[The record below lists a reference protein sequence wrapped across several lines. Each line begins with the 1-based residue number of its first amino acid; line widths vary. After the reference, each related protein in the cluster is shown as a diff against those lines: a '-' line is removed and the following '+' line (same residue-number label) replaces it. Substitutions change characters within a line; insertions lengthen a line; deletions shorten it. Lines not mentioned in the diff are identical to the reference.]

1 MDPRDIEN
9 LRELLIF
16 AAAFV
21 LWGTVGALECN
32 TIGFTQ
38 FFIQTIICS
47 AVIWLCVHK
56 ILKEKRK

>member
-1 MDPRDIEN
+1 MIDDVYDV
-9 LRELLIF
+9 LIF

-38 FFIQTIICS
+38 FWIQTSICS
-47 AVIWLCVHK
+47 AVIWLGMRA
-56 ILKEKRK
+56 ILRKNR

>member
-1 MDPRDIEN
+1 MDQN

-38 FFIQTIICS
+38 FCIQTIICS
-47 AVIWLCVHK
+47 AVIWICVRA
-56 ILKEKRK
+56 ILRKNR